1 VDIASKLDILAP
13 GVQHPFTTIQ
23 EDFFAGFFQIQN
35 QVDLLKQGLLLVLK
49 VLGLRGAKR
58 PEPLAL
64 LHFGEFHVCE
74 LHFRVR
80 RTSLLRLLL
89 DRPRFSLP
97 DTGHKN
103 QAQSHYD
110 RDDEKL
116 REFALGNHLLS
127 TLPEFRRRF
136 LFAP

>member
-1 VDIASKLDILAP
+1 
-13 GVQHPFTTIQ
+13 
-23 EDFFAGFFQIQN
+23 
-35 QVDLLKQGLLLVLK
+35 LL
-49 VLGLRGAKR
+49 
-58 PEPLAL
+58 
-64 LHFGEFHVCE
+64 CN
-74 LHFRVR
+74 
-80 RTSLLRLLL
+80 LL

-110 RDDEKL
+110 RNDEKL

-127 TLPEFRRRF
+127 TLSEFRRRF